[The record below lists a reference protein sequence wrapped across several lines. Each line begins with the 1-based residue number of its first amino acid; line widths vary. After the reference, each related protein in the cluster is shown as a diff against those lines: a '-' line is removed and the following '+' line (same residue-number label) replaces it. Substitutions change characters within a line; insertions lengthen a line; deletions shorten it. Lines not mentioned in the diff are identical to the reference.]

1 MRCWQSSPCG
11 GWELSRVLA
20 HCAQAPCDPSI
31 SLARP
36 VSSHRVLLTLPPSQ
50 RAHGFNV
57 FITCLTR
64 CLIASPLNGAVTVE
78 TRNKRPPENEM
89 IKQVTLAK
97 QTPCSHSPSC
107 IRGFC
112 PGKHGAGWER
122 VGGPGQARY
131 APPRGASSEK
141 SALCPRGMML
151 YASQDRHKG
160 DGKVC
165 SGKM

>member
-11 GWELSRVLA
+11 GWELSRVLP
-20 HCAQAPCDPSI
+20 HCAQAPCDPSV

-107 IRGFC
+107 VRGFC

-122 VGGPGQARY
+122 VGGPGQARTTKRCILREECSL
-131 APPRGASSEK
+131 P
-141 SALCPRGMML
+141 
-151 YASQDRHKG
+151 KG
-160 DGKVC
+160 DDAIRLPRRTQGRWQ
-165 SGKM
+165 GLLREDGR